1 MSERALSTKYI
12 NFLNDWG
19 FKYLFKR
26 EERKDLLI
34 KFLNTL
40 LKGEKNI
47 ISIEYQDSDI
57 QSEEEEGRN
66 CSFDIICTDQN
77 GERYI
82 IEMQYTIQKFIMDRS
97 LYYACKLYSRS
108 GKKGRWDYSVKG
120 IISIN
125 LLNFELSEEPNFRSD
140 YEILNRDYPE
150 RKIEKLKLIFLQIP
164 RISDNFEN
172 CVSELEQWIYL
183 LKNITTMEYK
193 SIGALKEEFQK
204 ILDLAKASA
213 LTDSEKAAYEES
225 EKHYR
230 DYVNTI
236 SYVEEKGIER
246 GRTEGLEEGMAKGKA
261 EEKLAVAKAMKI
273 DGLSLEVI
281 SKYTNLSR
289 SEEHTSELQSPDHLV
304 C

>member
-213 LTDSEKAAYEES
+213 LTDSEKAAHEES

-236 SYVEEKGIER
+236 SYAEEKGIER
-246 GRTEGLEEGMAKGKA
+246 GRTEGKA
-261 EEKLAVAKAMKI
+261 EEKLAVAKAMKTKGLDVNI
-273 DGLSLEVI
+273 LAECTGLSIKEIEKL
-281 SKYTNLSR
+281 
-289 SEEHTSELQSPDHLV
+289 
-304 C
+304 

>member
-236 SYVEEKGIER
+236 SYAEEKGIER
-246 GRTEGLEEGMAKGKA
+246 GRTEGKA
-261 EEKLAVAKAMKI
+261 EEKLAVAKAMKTKGLDVNI
-273 DGLSLEVI
+273 IAECTGLSIKEIEKL
-281 SKYTNLSR
+281 
-289 SEEHTSELQSPDHLV
+289 
-304 C
+304 

>member
-204 ILDLAKASA
+204 LLDLAKASA
-213 LTDSEKAAYEES
+213 LTDMTCPE
-225 EKHYR
+225 
-230 DYVNTI
+230 I
-236 SYVEEKGIER
+236 SIQIINKKCKTYLGHGYK
-246 GRTEGLEEGMAKGKA
+246 
-261 EEKLAVAKAMKI
+261 KL
-273 DGLSLEVI
+273 
-281 SKYTNLSR
+281 
-289 SEEHTSELQSPDHLV
+289 P
-304 C
+304 